1 MDQSQY
7 VLKQNQRN
15 PELLSTVN
23 LRSLYTLNIS
33 RYHN

>member
-1 MDQSQY
+1 MDQSQC

-15 PELLSTVN
+15 PELLPTLN
-23 LRSLYTLNIS
+23 LRSLYTLIVS